1 MFTSIWSNWF
11 VIGVYLQCLF
21 SFHLALEDTNGTT
34 DVITTKY
41 ASDDGV
47 LPLEE
52 YWSVGGYAI
61 PITGNITMKD
71 ATCQLGQTAYL
82 HCVVDNLGDKT
93 VSWIRRKDFH
103 VLTVGSDTYI
113 ADDRFQAV
121 LIQAAKDWV
130 LQIKF
135 IQLSDAGLY
144 ECQISSDPKIS
155 HFFNLT
161 VLVAETTIEGEAI
174 RYVKTK
180 SSINLT
186 CVISNSPEPPVFV
199 FWYHNQRMINYD
211 SSRGKISVEKNSEDT
226 AISTLYIK
234 DAEPTDSG
242 NYTCGPSN
250 AGPTSVYVHVL
261 NGEKSAAMQHDT
273 SSSASS
279 SSDTTT
285 LLVKCI
291 FVLLVVSFVRR

>member
-1 MFTSIWSNWF
+1 MFTSIWTNWLA
-11 VIGVYLQCLF
+11 IWVYLQCLF
-21 SFHLALEDTNGTT
+21 SLYLALEDTNGTT
-34 DVITTKY
+34 KVIVTKY
-41 ASDDGV
+41 VSDDEV
-47 LPLEE
+47 LPSDE
-52 YWSVGGYAI
+52 YWNVGGYAI
-61 PITGNITMKD
+61 PIIGNITMKD

-82 HCVVDNLGDKT
+82 HCVVNNLGDKT

-121 LIQAAKDWV
+121 LIQTAKDWV

-135 IQLSDAGLY
+135 IQLNDAGLY
-144 ECQISSDPKIS
+144 ECQVSSDPKIS

-161 VLVAETTIEGEAI
+161 VLVAEATIEGEGI

-180 SSINLT
+180 SSMNLT

-211 SSRGKISVEKNSEDT
+211 TSRGKISVEKITEDT
-226 AISTLYIK
+226 AVSTLYIK
-234 DAEPTDSG
+234 DAETTDSG

-261 NGEKSAAMQHDT
+261 NGEKSAAMQHNT
-273 SSSASS
+273 SSTASS
-279 SSDTTT
+279 SSDTIIM
-285 LLVKCI
+285 LVSCI
-291 FVLLVVSFVRR
+291 FVLLVVSLVRR